1 MNHSPIYLSIPSVT
15 KAEKP
20 VNNEHI
26 INEVFKN
33 YKGSKSDWKKIKRGI
48 SFVFKYCNT
57 NIRYLGLAEGKKPID
72 YAVEVSN
79 EVCKKNNIDTSEID
93 LLIYGGIYRE
103 YYEPAT
109 AMEIASKLGL
119 RKVSAFDV
127 TDACAGLMQSV
138 QVAAALMQSNNRI
151 NYALCCTT
159 DFPEDAI
166 NYDIQT
172 FADLAEKSAG
182 LTLGSGASAWLLSRK
197 PLHPGGV
204 KLLEMQN
211 TSIPESYNVCKVP
224 VKEKKFQSLS
234 KEIFDLGI
242 EHVPKEIKKITKY
255 LNWKIDE
262 VDYFIAHQPGKKI
275 IQNIC
280 DLVGVPR
287 EKAPI
292 IHHLYGNTINSSI
305 PMTMDYIKENIG
317 FKDGDK
323 LIFNSAAAGFSM
335 VTAAGVWEEYN
346 G

>member
-1 MNHSPIYLSIPSVT
+1 MNNSPIYLSVPSVMHP
-15 KAEKP
+15 KKP
-20 VNNEHI
+20 VNNEQI
-26 INEVFKN
+26 IEKVFKN
-33 YKGSKSDWKKIKRGI
+33 YKGNKRDWIKIEKGI

-57 NIRYLGLAEGKKPID
+57 DIRYLSIDEGKKPVD

-79 EVCKKNNIDTSEID
+79 EVCKKNQIDISEID
-93 LLIYGGIYRE
+93 LVIYAGIYRE
-103 YYEPAT
+103 YFEPAT
-109 AMEIASKLGL
+109 AMEVSSKLGL
-119 RKVSAFDV
+119 KKVSAFDV
-127 TDACAGLMQSV
+127 TDACAGLMQSI

-159 DFPEDAI
+159 DFPDEVI

-182 LTLGSGASAWLLSRK
+182 LTLGGAASAWILSRK
-197 PLHPGGV
+197 PLQAGGV
-204 KLLEMQN
+204 RLLEMQN
-211 TSIPESYNVCKVP
+211 TSIPESFNVCKIP

-234 KEIFDLGI
+234 KEIFNLGL
-242 EHVPKEIKKITKY
+242 EHVPIEIKKITDY
-255 LNWKIDE
+255 LNWDISDI
-262 VDYFIAHQPGKKI
+262 DYFIAHQPSRKI
-275 IQNIC
+275 IHDIC
-280 DLVGVPR
+280 DLTGVPR

-335 VTAAGVWEEYN
+335 VTGAGVWEEYN